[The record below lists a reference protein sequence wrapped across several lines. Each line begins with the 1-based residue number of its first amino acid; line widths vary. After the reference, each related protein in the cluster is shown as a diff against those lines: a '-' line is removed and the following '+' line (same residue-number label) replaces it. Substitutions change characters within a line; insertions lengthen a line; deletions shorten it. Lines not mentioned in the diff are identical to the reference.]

1 MVKLSEFHERKRHIT
16 MINFD
21 YSKAEDFIKKQELD
35 AEYISAKKAAD
46 DLQKGTG
53 KGSDFIGWRDLPIN
67 YDKKEVERIKKE
79 AKNIREKSQVL
90 VVVGIGGSYLGTR
103 MVIEAL
109 SGYFCKKELE
119 VIYAGNSLSSDYLN
133 DLLDYLK
140 GKEFS
145 VNIIS
150 KSGTTT
156 EPAIAFR
163 LIKKLMEEKYGKD
176 EASKRIYVTTDKNK
190 GALRELAIENG
201 YETFVVP
208 DDVGG
213 RYSVL
218 TAVGLFPIA
227 CAGFDIEKLMSGA
240 AFARKNYDEAVL
252 NYAAVRNVLYKKGN
266 VIELFVNYEPKLSM
280 LLEWLKQLFGESE
293 GKEGKGIFPVGLTYT
308 TDLHSM
314 GQYVQEGRRM
324 FFETGIS
331 IENSN
336 RKLEI
341 PKQKDDSDGLDY
353 LEGRD
358 LHEINKIAAKATA
371 IAHIEGM
378 VPNLEIQID
387 RLDEENLGELI
398 YFFEKT
404 CAVSGYINDINPF
417 NQPGV
422 ESYKRNMFEL
432 LGKPGFEKEGN

>member
-1 MVKLSEFHERKRHIT
+1 
-16 MINFD
+16 MIYFD
-21 YSKAEDFIKKQELD
+21 DSKAKGFIKTEELET
-35 AEYISAKKAAD
+35 EYESAKKAAE
-46 DLQKGTG
+46 DLEKGVG
-53 KGSDFIGWRDLPIN
+53 KGSDFIGWKDLPIN
-67 YDKKEVERIKKE
+67 YDKEEVERIKKE
-79 AKNIREKSQVL
+79 AKTIREKSEVL
-90 VVVGIGGSYLGTR
+90 VVIGIGGSYLGTR
-103 MVIEAL
+103 MVIDAL
-109 SGYFCKKELE
+109 SEYFIKKDLE
-119 VIYAGNSLSSDYLN
+119 VIYAGNSLSSDYLSN
-133 DLLDYLK
+133 LLNYIK

-163 LIKKLMEEKYGKD
+163 LIKKLMEDKYGHE
-176 EASKRIYVTTDKNK
+176 EAAKRIYVTTDKNK
-190 GALRELAIENG
+190 GALRELAVKNG
-201 YETFVVP
+201 YKTFAVP
-208 DDVGG
+208 DDIGG

-218 TAVGLFPIA
+218 TAVGLLPIA

-240 AFARKNYDEAVL
+240 AVARTKYNELVL
-252 NYAAVRNVLYKKGN
+252 QYAAIRNVLYKKGD

-331 IENSN
+331 IKDSN
-336 RKLEI
+336 HKLEI
-341 PKQKDDSDGLDY
+341 PKQKDDSDGLNY
-353 LEGRD
+353 LEGREI
-358 LHEINKIAAKATA
+358 HEINKIAAKATA

-387 RLDEENLGELI
+387 QLDEENLGELI

-404 CAVSGYINDINPF
+404 CAVSGYINNINPF

-432 LGKPGFEKEGN
+432 LGKPGFESEGNTNE